1 MWTDPIVEE
10 VREAR
15 EEYAA
20 RFGYD
25 LDATFQ
31 DLRIQQEEAW
41 KAGWTVVSRTPDNPD
56 GTSDSPA

>member
-20 RFGYD
+20 GFGYD
-25 LDATFQ
+25 LDAIFE
-31 DLRIQQEEAW
+31 DLRIQQEEAR
-41 KAGWTVVSRTPDNPD
+41 KSGWTVVSRTPGSLDK
-56 GTSDSPA
+56 TSDSAA